1 MKRTPEDAH
10 AAALPDNVSKPA
22 LRALDAAGITTLG
35 QLAALSEKELLNL
48 HGVGPKGVRI
58 LRQALEQAGL
68 TFAGAPR
75 A

>member
-1 MKRTPEDAH
+1 MKQTPE
-10 AAALPDNVSKPA
+10 AARETPLPGKVPQPA
-22 LRALDAAGITTLG
+22 LRALAEAGITTLG
-35 QLAALSEKELLNL
+35 QLAALSEKELLKL